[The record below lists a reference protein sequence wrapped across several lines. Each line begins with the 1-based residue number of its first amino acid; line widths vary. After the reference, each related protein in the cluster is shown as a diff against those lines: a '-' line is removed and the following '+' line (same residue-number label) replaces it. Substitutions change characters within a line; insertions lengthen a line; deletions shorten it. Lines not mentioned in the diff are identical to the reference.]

1 MAVWLER
8 MVRIIAGSA
17 RGLKIKTV
25 SSDKTKP
32 TLDRVKE
39 SMFSILTG
47 EVEGRMVLDLFSGN
61 GSLGL
66 EALSRGAAFV
76 CMNDYDKACRGV
88 ILENLTHTGF
98 TERAAVSQLDYKEAL
113 ALYQKQGRQFGLI
126 LLDPP
131 YGAHLIPQVLE
142 LVSNRSLYTP
152 GCVVMCE
159 HTKEDTWPE
168 QVGVFVKQKTRSYGT
183 VGLTVYQ
190 VEE

>member
-1 MAVWLER
+1 

-17 RGLKIKTV
+17 RGLRIKTV

-47 EVEGRMVLDLFSGN
+47 VVEGRMVLDLFSGN

-66 EALSRGAAFV
+66 EALSRGADFA
-76 CMNDYDKACRGV
+76 CMNDYSRECCGIIR
-88 ILENLTHTGF
+88 ENLAHTGF

-131 YGAHLIPQVLE
+131 YGAHLIPEVLE
-142 LVSNRSLYTP
+142 LLCTRSLYAP

-159 HTKEDTWPE
+159 HTKDDPLPD
-168 QVGVFVKQKTRSYGT
+168 QVGVLVKQKTKNYGT
-183 VGLTVYQ
+183 VGLTVYE

>member
-1 MAVWLER
+1 MAVWSER

-17 RGLKIKTV
+17 RGLRIKTV

-47 EVEGRMVLDLFSGN
+47 SVEGRIVLDLFAGN

-66 EALSRGAAFV
+66 EALSRGASYA
-76 CMNDYDKACRGV
+76 CMNDYSRACVGIIR
-88 ILENLTHTGF
+88 ENLAHTGF
-98 TERAAVSQLDYKEAL
+98 TARASVSQLDYQAAL
-113 ALYQKQGRQFGLI
+113 ALYQKQGHQFGLI

-131 YGAHLIPQVLE
+131 YGAHLIPEVLA
-142 LVSNRSLYTP
+142 LVSNGSLYAP

-159 HTKEDTWPE
+159 HTKEDLLPDR
-168 QVGVFVKQKTRSYGT
+168 VGVFVKQKTRNYGT
-183 VGLTVYQ
+183 VGLTVYET
-190 VEE
+190 EE